1 VAGVV
6 YCDSLPR
13 VPTVHRVLTPV
24 VAVSRA
30 VLLAIVALFT
40 LAVVVLALSALRSDV
55 VTAPIKWVLAMVA
68 IVAVARPR
76 DGLIVLAGLVP
87 FGQIAARYFGAEMRG
102 AEAIVLAGLSGAL
115 VRAWWSGR
123 VRRFPSGPI
132 ESAAL
137 VFGLVVAASAVEQ
150 VWFLQVQRHFP
161 AEFLADFRSYVGHEY
176 LWTFRGLGM
185 VFGAMLLLEG
195 LALLVWA
202 VDCGRDDPTF
212 RERLIGMLVFSA
224 AGAAM
229 LNPAYAVEEFL
240 ERGLPM
246 TWLTQFMMRRW
257 TVHVGDVNAA
267 SSYFSLMVFLAGGLV
282 AVRGRRGLGWLVAA
296 IVIAVGGLWLTGS
309 RTAFLAVLLV
319 LAGLF
324 VRAVLW
330 KPMRPVRVLL
340 VTVLLSVP
348 LWVAM
353 AYRLSF
359 RSSGER
365 ALAIRWHM
373 LRSAA
378 RMVSAN
384 PVFGVGI
391 GQYALWV
398 RHYATPELRDLF
410 RVRENA
416 HNNFVQVAGETG
428 LVGLLS
434 FLWVLGVSFREGL
447 RASRTDPLVRASVLG
462 LMAFVITW
470 LGGHPLLVPAVAYPF
485 WIVLGLAAG
494 AGLGAATGHRGAVTA
509 PESGR
514 RIPAVVPL
522 ALTAILL
529 AVSLPARVD
538 GRMTTL
544 DWTRVSYGFYDWE
557 RGPSGEPFRWSGPR
571 ARIHVRADAV
581 RVTLPLRGNAVSSE
595 NPLFVDI
602 VVDGRLADEV
612 RIENQA
618 WRSVRVAL
626 VPSSTHHTIDVLPSR
641 SWVPAEVFE
650 GNTDTRRLGVQLGE
664 PSIELAQETP

>member
-1 VAGVV
+1 MPAERRLL
-6 YCDSLPR
+6 D
-13 VPTVHRVLTPV
+13 PV

-30 VLLAIVALFT
+30 IVLAAVALFT
-40 LAVVVLALSALRSDV
+40 LAVVVLALSAFRADL
-55 VTAPIKWVLAMVA
+55 VTAPIKWALA
-68 IVAVARPR
+68 IVAVVSLARPR
-76 DGLIVLAGLVP
+76 NGLLMLAGLVP
-87 FGQIAARYFGAEMRG
+87 FGQIAARHFGTEMRG
-102 AEAIVLAGLSGAL
+102 AEALVLAALSGAL
-115 VRAWWSGR
+115 VRAWWNGR

-150 VWFLQVQRHFP
+150 LWFLQVQWHFP
-161 AEFLADFRSYVGHEY
+161 AEFLADVWTYVGHEY

-202 VDCGRDDPTF
+202 VDCCRDDPKF
-212 RERLIGMLVFSA
+212 RERLVGMLVFSA
-224 AGAAM
+224 AGAAI
-229 LNPAYAVEEFL
+229 LNPTYAVQEFL
-240 ERGLPM
+240 ERGLP
-246 TWLTQFMMRRW
+246 TAWLTRFIMLRW

-282 AVRGRRGLGWLVAA
+282 ALRGRRGLGWLVAA
-296 IVIAVGGLWLTGS
+296 VVIATAGLLLTGS

-324 VRAVLW
+324 VRTVLR
-330 KPMRPVRVLL
+330 RPIRPLRVLFG
-340 VTVLLSVP
+340 TVLLSAP
-348 LWVAM
+348 LLAAA

-359 RSSGER
+359 RTSGGR
-365 ALAIRWHM
+365 SLTIRWEM
-373 LRSAA
+373 LRSAGN
-378 RMVSAN
+378 MVSAN

-391 GQYALWV
+391 GQYSLWA
-398 RHYATPELRDLF
+398 RRYATPELQALF
-410 RVRENA
+410 EPRENA

-428 LVGLLS
+428 LVGLGS
-434 FLWVLGVSFREGL
+434 FLWVLGVSFREAV
-447 RASRTDPLVRASVLG
+447 RASRADRLAHASVLG
-462 LMAFVITW
+462 LIAFVITW

-494 AGLGAATGHRGAVTA
+494 AGPGFGGGPREAESA
-509 PESGR
+509 PEVGR

-522 ALTAILL
+522 ALTAVLL
-529 AVSLPARVD
+529 AVSLPARLD
-538 GRMTTL
+538 SRMTTF

-557 RGPSGEPFRWSGPR
+557 RGPSGERFRWSGPR

-581 RVTLPLRGNAVSSE
+581 RVTLPLRDNTASPE
-595 NPLFVDI
+595 NPLLVRI
-602 VVDGRLADEV
+602 VVDGRLADDV

-626 VPSSTHHTIDVLPSR
+626 VPSGTHHTIDILPSR

-650 GNTDTRRLGVQLGE
+650 GSTDTRRLGVQLGE
-664 PSIELAQETP
+664 PSIEPAPAAP